1 MIFANRMS
9 YGEATLGGEV
19 KRLVDGVLDTW
30 ARDSRR
36 LPLLIRGARQVGK
49 TYAVT
54 ALGERGFS
62 DVASINL
69 EQEPRYRR
77 CFDTLE
83 PRVIL
88 DQIGILRG
96 KPVDPGRTL
105 LFIDEIQECPAAV
118 MALRYF
124 YEQVPDLHVIGAG
137 SLLEFALE
145 AERLR
150 IPVGRI
156 QPLFMHPLSFAEF
169 LSAVGEE
176 PALQA
181 SGTHTVPLSGAV
193 HEHLVSLLRTYL
205 LLGGMPAVVAEYL
218 ESGSVARASRIQ
230 TAITQ
235 TLRDDFGKYARASSH
250 HHLDRVFLHAA
261 RLVGRKFMY
270 SKVDPDSRSRD
281 LRAAVELLQR
291 AGIVH
296 RVCSTSGAGLPLGAE
311 ADDRHYKLVMV
322 DVGLMQNLCGAT
334 EQLLD
339 GDPMRINAGAVAEQF
354 VGQELLAHRSPYERP
369 ELFYWHR
376 RRNSSSAE
384 VDYLTAAAG
393 RLIPVEV
400 KSGKVGR
407 LRSLAVFVERY
418 RPPVAVR
425 VYAGGLRRDGGI
437 VSVPLYGLGS
447 LRSLLD
453 EEIEIG
459 RARTPPASPETGRTV
474 SNTGDK

>member
-1 MIFANRMS
+1 MR
-9 YGEATLGGEV
+9 
-19 KRLVDGVLDTW
+19 RLVDRVLDAW
-30 ARDSRR
+30 VRDRRR

-49 TYAVT
+49 TYAVS
-54 ALGERGFS
+54 ALGERSFS
-62 DVASINL
+62 DLASINL

-83 PRVIL
+83 PRAIL

-96 KPVDPGRTL
+96 MPVEPGRTL
-105 LFIDEIQECPAAV
+105 LFIDEIQECPPAV

-145 AERLR
+145 AEHLR

-156 QPLFMHPLSFAEF
+156 QPLFMYPLSFAEF
-169 LSAVGEE
+169 LVAVGEE

-181 SGTHTVPLSGAV
+181 SATPAATLSTAV

-235 TLRDDFGKYARASSH
+235 TLRDDFGKYARASRH

-281 LRAAVELLQR
+281 LRVAVELLQR

-311 ADDRHYKLVMV
+311 ADDRHFKLVMV

-334 EQLLD
+334 EQLLY
-339 GDPMRINAGAVAEQF
+339 GDPMRINDGAVAEQF

-376 RRNSSSAE
+376 RKSSSSAE

-393 RLIPVEV
+393 RVIPVEV

-407 LRSLAVFVERY
+407 LRSLGAFVDRY
-418 RPPVAVR
+418 RPPVGVR
-425 VYAGGLRRDGGI
+425 VYAAGYRRDGAI
-437 VSVPLYGLGS
+437 VSVPLYALAS

-453 EEIEIG
+453 DEIVAQP
-459 RARTPPASPETGRTV
+459 RADVASPAQNRPAA
-474 SNTGDK
+474 SS

>member
-1 MIFANRMS
+1 M
-9 YGEATLGGEV
+9 
-19 KRLVDGVLDTW
+19 KRLVDRVLDAW
-30 ARDSRR
+30 VRDRRR

-54 ALGERGFS
+54 ALGERRFS

-83 PRVIL
+83 PRTIL

-96 KPVDPGRTL
+96 MPVEPGRTL
-105 LFIDEIQECPAAV
+105 LFIDEIQECPPAV

-145 AERLR
+145 AERMR

-156 QPLFMHPLSFAEF
+156 QPLFMYPLSFAEF

-181 SGTHTVPLSGAV
+181 SGTPAATLSTAV

-218 ESGSVARASRIQ
+218 ESGSVARASRVQ

-281 LRAAVELLQR
+281 LRVAVELLQR

-311 ADDRHYKLVMV
+311 ADDRHFKLVMV

-334 EQLLD
+334 EQLLH
-339 GDPMRINAGAVAEQF
+339 GDPMQINDGAVAEQF

-376 RRNSSSAE
+376 RKSSSSAE
-384 VDYLTAAAG
+384 VDYLTATAG
-393 RLIPVEV
+393 RVIPVEV

-407 LRSLAVFVERY
+407 LRSLGAFVDRY

-425 VYAGGLRRDGGI
+425 VYAAGYRRDGAI
-437 VSVPLYGLGS
+437 VSVPLYALAS

-453 EEIEIG
+453 DAIVARP
-459 RARTPPASPETGRTV
+459 RADAASPAQNRPAA
-474 SNTGDK
+474 SS

>member
-1 MIFANRMS
+1 M
-9 YGEATLGGEV
+9 
-19 KRLVDGVLDTW
+19 KRLVDEVLDAW
-30 ARDSRR
+30 ARDRRR

-54 ALGERGFS
+54 ALGERSFS

-83 PRVIL
+83 PRAIL

-96 KPVDPGRTL
+96 MPVEPGRTL

-124 YEQVPDLHVIGAG
+124 YEQVPDLHLIGAG

-150 IPVGRI
+150 VPVGRI
-156 QPLFMHPLSFAEF
+156 QPLFMHPLAFAEF

-181 SGTHTVPLSGAV
+181 SATPAVTLRAAV
-193 HEHLVSLLRTYL
+193 HEHLLSLLRTYL

-218 ESGSVARASRIQ
+218 ESGSVARASRVQ
-230 TAITQ
+230 AAITQ

-311 ADDRHYKLVMV
+311 ADDRHFKLVMV

-334 EQLLD
+334 EQLLH
-339 GDPMRINAGAVAEQF
+339 GDPMRINDGAVAEQF

-376 RRNSSSAE
+376 RKSSSSAE

-393 RLIPVEV
+393 RVIPVEV
-400 KSGKVGR
+400 KSGKTGR
-407 LRSLAVFVERY
+407 LRSLAAFVERY

-425 VYAGGLRRDGGI
+425 VYAGGYRRDGAI
-437 VSVPLYGLGS
+437 VSIPLYALAG

-453 EEIEIG
+453 DEIVDRP
-459 RARTPPASPETGRTV
+459 RADTASPEIGAHV
-474 SNTGDK
+474 ASG

>member
-36 LPLLIRGARQVGK
+36 LPLLIRGVRQVGK

-54 ALGERGFS
+54 ALGVRGFS

-334 EQLLD
+334 EQLLH

-369 ELFYWHR
+369 ELFHWHR

-393 RLIPVEV
+393 RVIPVEV

>member
-1 MIFANRMS
+1 M
-9 YGEATLGGEV
+9 
-19 KRLVDGVLDTW
+19 KRLVDDVLDAW
-30 ARDSRR
+30 AQDSRR

-54 ALGERGFS
+54 ALGERSFS
-62 DVASINL
+62 DTAAINL
-69 EQEPRYRR
+69 EQQPRYRR

-83 PRVIL
+83 PRAIL

-96 KPVDPGRTL
+96 TPVEPGRTL

-156 QPLFMHPLSFAEF
+156 QPLFMFPLSFAEF
-169 LSAVGEE
+169 LAAIGEE

-181 SGTHTVPLSGAV
+181 SGVGTVTLSTAV
-193 HEHLVSLLRTYL
+193 HEHLISLLRTYL

-218 ESGSVARASRIQ
+218 ETGSVARANRIQ

-250 HHLDRVFLHAA
+250 HHLDRVFLHSA

-281 LRAAVELLQR
+281 LRVAVELLQR

-334 EQLLD
+334 EQLLH
-339 GDPMRINAGAVAEQF
+339 GDPMRINDGAVAEQF

-376 RRNSSSAE
+376 RKSSSSAE
-384 VDYLTAAAG
+384 VDYLAPAAG
-393 RLIPVEV
+393 RVIPVEV
-400 KSGKVGR
+400 KSGTVGR
-407 LRSLAVFVERY
+407 LRSLALFVERY
-418 RPPVAVR
+418 QPPVAVR
-425 VYAGGLRRDGGI
+425 VYAGGYRRDGAI
-437 VSVPLYGLGS
+437 VSVPLYALAS
-447 LRSLLD
+447 LRSLV
-453 EEIEIG
+453 EEAIAIG
-459 RARTPPASPETGRTV
+459 RTHPPHPPHPPPGS
-474 SNTGDK
+474 

>member
-1 MIFANRMS
+1 M
-9 YGEATLGGEV
+9 E
-19 KRLVDGVLDTW
+19 RLVDGVLDAWT
-30 ARDSRR
+30 RDRRR

-54 ALGERGFS
+54 ALGERSFS
-62 DVASINL
+62 DTASINL

-83 PRVIL
+83 PRAIL

-96 KPVDPGRTL
+96 MPVEPGRTL

-169 LSAVGEE
+169 LAAVGEE

-181 SGTHTVPLSGAV
+181 SATPAVTPSPAV
-193 HEHLVSLLRTYL
+193 HEHLTSLLRTYL

-218 ESGSVARASRIQ
+218 ESGSVARAGRVR

-281 LRAAVELLQR
+281 LRVAVELLQR

-311 ADDRHYKLVMV
+311 ADDRHFKLVIV

-334 EQLLD
+334 ELLLH
-339 GDPMRINAGAVAEQF
+339 GDPMRINDGAVAEQF

-376 RRNSSSAE
+376 RKSSSSAE

-393 RLIPVEV
+393 RVIPIEV
-400 KSGKVGR
+400 KSGKAGR
-407 LRSLAVFVERY
+407 LRSLTAFVERY

-425 VYAGGLRRDGGI
+425 VYAGGYRRDGAI
-437 VSVPLYGLGS
+437 ISVPLYALTS

-453 EEIEIG
+453 DEIVDRK
-459 RARTPPASPETGRTV
+459 RADAPSPETGAHE
-474 SNTGDK
+474 